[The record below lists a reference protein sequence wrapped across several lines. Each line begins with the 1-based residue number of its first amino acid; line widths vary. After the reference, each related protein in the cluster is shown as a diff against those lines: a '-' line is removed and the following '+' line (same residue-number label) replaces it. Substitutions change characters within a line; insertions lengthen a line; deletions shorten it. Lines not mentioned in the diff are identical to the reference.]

1 MLEKWKPGW
10 APSVLR
16 YQNRGYTGSRSN
28 LERLLKVWREVEN
41 IQPDEPPPDMD
52 VSEPVRDPDTGHM
65 ISSVVAAALCIKPRG
80 PLTDRQAGKVNALK
94 QGSTVFAIM
103 RGLAMRFNGIVRSR
117 SSEAL
122 DEWID
127 DAIDTELTAIMRFA
141 SVLRRDIDAVK
152 NAIELPWSNG
162 QAEGQ
167 INRLKMLKRA
177 MYGRAGPELMRARM
191 LPLNHRFEDE
201 PV

>member
-1 MLEKWKPGW
+1 MYFETFLAECWKNGNR
-10 APSVLR
+10 VGRHLF
-16 YQNRGYTGSRSN
+16 YDIKNRGYMGSRSN

-41 IQPDEPPPDMD
+41 LQSDEPPPDMD
-52 VSEPVRDPDTGHM
+52 VSEAVRDPDTGHM

-80 PLTDRQAGKVNALK
+80 MLTDRQARKVNALK

-103 RGLAMRFNGIVRSR
+103 RGLAMRFNGILRSR

-127 DAIDTELTAIMRFA
+127 DAIATELTAIMRFA

-152 NAIELPWSNG
+152 NAIELPG
-162 QAEGQ
+162 ATV
-167 INRLKMLKRA
+167 KRK
-177 MYGRAGPELMRARM
+177 GRSTASRC
-191 LPLNHRFEDE
+191 
-201 PV
+201 